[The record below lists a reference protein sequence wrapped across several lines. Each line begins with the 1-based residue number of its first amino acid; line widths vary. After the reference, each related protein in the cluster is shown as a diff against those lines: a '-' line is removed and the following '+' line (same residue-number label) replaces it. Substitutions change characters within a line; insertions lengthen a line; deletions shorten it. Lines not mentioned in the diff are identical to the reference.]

1 MIYYLII
8 AGVALFLVG
17 MIHFYQL
24 SKSYEEVIEEQNKI
38 IDRFKI

>member
-1 MIYYLII
+1 MIYLTI
-8 AGVALFLVG
+8 AIVCTFLVG

-38 IDRFKI
+38 IKSRKL

>member
-1 MIYYLII
+1 MVYLTI
-8 AGVALFLVG
+8 AVVCIFLFG

-38 IDRFKI
+38 IKGRKL